1 MVNQLENV
9 LLDLIDATVPKA
21 GAERAAWLQR
31 QCQRII
37 KKHQY
42 QYPAIHIG
50 TVYEQFDALI
60 ERIGVLSIYGPKFT
74 ARLEEIVETELNHD
88 DYVTAQML
96 VLLKELAV
104 HPERQQPR
112 PTGPKTL
119 EDLRREEGGDNEEDI
134 FANLFENTLVINQDS
149 DGSTLSDWDE
159 DEDAAAPVS
168 PARSLPTSPRFI
180 DILRQRAQRERQMG
194 QTELRLFLEAVE
206 GDEHQQPDL
215 SGAAVDADV
224 QRFRNFSYWNIDG
237 TGLQP
242 VVVAEAT
249 LVHELLV
256 ALYGLPST
264 VFGVGGIANRLRV
277 LHLSVDTVQK
287 LVAAA
292 NAELT
297 KLQKIREYLDIEKSF
312 LGLQVFDDAVE
323 RLMMKGDLYQF
334 TKAIE
339 LELFTNNRNGDNNE
353 QQKSESLFSLNRVLR
368 KLQAFTKDWHFVI
381 QVIETIDE
389 VISIDNNEYHCFIF
403 VLQELYDALKIV
415 FLTADNNP
423 AFNRTLQVFKACF
436 DFFSIE
442 KLGPW
447 FQRGQRHGVEF
458 IELDTEA
465 DFGVKLN
472 DLLLPKFLVKFK
484 RTIFEIG
491 LSRKL
496 LQKADPAKDG
506 LGYIYHL
513 PTEVDEGK
521 EGLYEIIFTIHDPK
535 IFWLEFEGNLEKWI
549 YKVHASTTSS
559 LIIKPEL
566 DFFRTEVLD
575 WYFLGLLLPHMAPT
589 DGANYDATH
598 LLVLQDFR
606 TELFAKLARV
616 DETVDKFQVFDA
628 FKNCLKRNGVMAQ
641 FNALEVSM
649 KANSNKYQTRLQV
662 IEKLTLRVRHQ
673 STEYVL
679 TKLFLTT
686 TAVAKYNEV
695 WSELMKVSYI
705 LYLQTRQA
713 SHRTSIDPHST
724 LPSYH
729 QTVFYYKLLEYYM
742 FVINE
747 QYKQFRRA
755 CTTQNARPVAT
766 LFTVLNSHQQ
776 FLTAVSNLLFLNA
789 EQKPVRKLLNE
800 IYAYTLT
807 VAAPVTNDEYTTS
820 AEYFE
825 DHFIAPFK
833 TTLALFIYD
842 TNDNDNLL
850 NFLHKRLD

>member
-1 MVNQLENV
+1 MANRLENV
-9 LLDLIDATVPKA
+9 LLDLIDAAVPNT
-21 GAERAAWLQR
+21 GAERAARLQL
-31 QCQRII
+31 QCQQII

-50 TVYEQFDALI
+50 TVYEQYDALV

-96 VLLKELAV
+96 VLLKELSV

-112 PTGPKTL
+112 NTGPETL
-119 EDLRREEGGDNEEDI
+119 EDLRREEGGGNEEDI

-149 DGSTLSDWDE
+149 DDSTLSDWSE
-159 DEDAAAPVS
+159 DEDAAAPAS
-168 PARSLPTSPRFI
+168 PARSLSISPRPG
-180 DILRQRAQRERQMG
+180 DIFRQRAQRERQMG
-194 QTELRLFLEAVE
+194 QTELRLFLKAVE

-224 QRFRNFSYWNIDG
+224 QRFRNFSYWNMDG

-256 ALYGLPST
+256 ALHGLPSIL
-264 VFGVGGIANRLRV
+264 FGVGGIANRLRV
-277 LHLSVDTVQK
+277 LHLSVETVQK

-292 NAELT
+292 NAELA
-297 KLQKIREYLDIEKSF
+297 KLQKIREFLDIEKSF
-312 LGLQVFDDAVE
+312 LGLQVFDDAIE
-323 RLMMKGDLYQF
+323 RLMLKGDLHQF

-339 LELFTNNRNGDNNE
+339 LELFTNNKNGNNDDP
-353 QQKSESLFSLNRVLR
+353 QKNELLFSLNRVLR

-458 IELDTEA
+458 IELDREA
-465 DFGVKLN
+465 EFGVKLN

-484 RTIFEIG
+484 STIFEIG

-496 LQKADPAKDG
+496 LQKAGPVKDG
-506 LGYIYHL
+506 LEYIYDL
-513 PTEVDEGK
+513 PPEIDEGK
-521 EGLYEIIFTIHDPK
+521 DKLYEIVFTIHDPN
-535 IFWLEFEGNLEKWI
+535 IFWLEFDGNLEKWI

-566 DFFRTEVLD
+566 DFFRVEVLD
-575 WYFLGLLLPHMAPT
+575 WYFLGLLLPPSAST
-589 DGANYDATH
+589 GGANYDAAH

-606 TELFAKLARV
+606 TELFAKLVRV

-628 FKNCLKRNGVMAQ
+628 FKNCLKRNGVVAQ
-641 FNALEVSM
+641 FDALEVSM

-662 IEKLTLRVRHQ
+662 LEKLTLRVRHQ

-679 TKLFLTT
+679 TKLFLSA

-705 LYLQTRQA
+705 LYFQTRQA
-713 SHRTSIDPHST
+713 SHRTSTDLHSA

-729 QTVFYYKLLEYYM
+729 QTIFYYKLLEYYM

-747 QYKQFRRA
+747 QYKRFRRA
-755 CTTQNARPVAT
+755 CTAQNARPVTT

-789 EQKPVRKLLNE
+789 EQSPLRTLLNE

-807 VAAPVTNDEYTTS
+807 VAAPVTNDEYTIS

-825 DHFIAPFK
+825 DHFIARFK

-842 TNDNDNLL
+842 TNDDDNLL